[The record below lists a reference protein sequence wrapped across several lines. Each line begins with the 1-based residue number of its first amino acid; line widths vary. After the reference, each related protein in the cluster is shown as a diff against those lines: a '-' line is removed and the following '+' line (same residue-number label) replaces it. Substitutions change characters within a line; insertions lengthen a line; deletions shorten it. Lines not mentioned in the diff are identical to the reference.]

1 MGAREGGDDFRES
14 AEVKVD
20 QAADGVV
27 MVEQV
32 VIGAQRAKAGGALE
46 PLEARMEPPAAT
58 LVSAHNGSLGTQP

>member
-1 MGAREGGDDFRES
+1 MGAGEGGDDLGES

-32 VIGAQRAKAGGALE
+32 VIGGQ
-46 PLEARMEPPAAT
+46 
-58 LVSAHNGSLGTQP
+58 